1 MSTLATQRLI
11 DAAARLDAAE
21 RALLNLW
28 VNRGFDDLALAR
40 MTGMDAAAIASRR
53 QRIVAHL
60 SEALGLPADE
70 IRGALTEI
78 AASSAAELGPAG
90 TSSNGTA
97 EPASG
102 PAVREVDPS
111 ANGRAPEAPSPG
123 ESAAGG
129 PAPAPGGPAPTAGG
143 PAPAPGD
150 PALEASAEPA
160 APTTTQTK
168 QRPRRGLWVALGL
181 LGAVVAAVVL
191 LVALSPGPK
200 RVSRSAARP
209 STPIPATPTP
219 TAPVPTTPAP
229 PVTPAPARR
238 APRVRR
244 PSGAGLVS
252 LPGGLSN
259 ARGSI
264 RVLGKG
270 ATLRLELSVTGIPS
284 VRGGHYEI
292 WLYNSIVYS
301 EPVGRLLSGAT
312 RRTFRLP
319 RNAHRY
325 RWIDISFQPTGFV
338 NHSGESV
345 LRAANPAA
353 GRNTAPHRRSGR
365 RHQRRRQRSRS
376 SRARRSK

>member
-11 DAAARLDAAE
+11 DAAATLEAAE

-97 EPASG
+97 EPG

-129 PAPAPGGPAPTAGG
+129 PAPAPGGPAPAAGG

-191 LVALSPGPK
+191 LVALSPSGPK

-219 TAPVPTTPAP
+219 TTPAP
-229 PVTPAPARR
+229 PATPAPARR
-238 APRVRR
+238 APKVRR

-292 WLYNSIVYS
+292 WLYNSIVDS
-301 EPVGRLLSGAT
+301 EPVGRLLSGAI

-325 RWIDISFQPTGFV
+325 RWIDISFQPAGFV